1 MTQGENLSHDT
12 LVTSSRLR
20 DAPQYKQ
27 VIGTVDGPVRHG
39 VVTIRMHHVLRNW
52 GNDSMNRPDA
62 EFVPAHQLP
71 SLYTS
76 AFAPDVTVISRDQML
91 ELIADQKQLAQG
103 NVEPFK
109 GTATNESTFPNSKGF
124 WRRNSIA
131 ALQEM
136 SLHHEPPP
144 DPENLAARHQDS
156 IDLGLLLNKENAVVT
171 RYRRIYGLDGQEN
184 AAQANMDQFKIGAS
198 RMEDNIK
205 LQLTSESSNP
215 AYQLLGRLQQ
225 DCDYYLGAG
234 NGHKKHLWASD
245 EAQQIQKM
253 KELYGSLP
261 VKPEWITLEAINS
274 YEEKMVPTQQN
285 ASPANKTQHPDAA
298 QVNME
303 PFKVQEYASY
313 KDLVKTPE
321 AHVEFLRV
329 IGQEIDDPKG
339 TGSLY
344 ARLSSSVR
352 VKDAPFSQAAHLT
365 ALESNSDGWDMDEVA
380 DSVKVEI
387 AQLSAKVKEADPGY
401 DVPHFTTGFEWMIR
415 DLRERGV
422 SVEGGLH
429 FEQEKEAVS
438 GVDYESPSP

>member
-12 LVTSSRLR
+12 LVTTSRLR

-52 GNDSMNRPDA
+52 GNDNMNRPDA
-62 EFVPAHQLP
+62 EFVPAHQIP

-76 AFAPDVTVISRDQML
+76 AFAEDVTVITRDRML
-91 ELIADQKQLAQG
+91 ELIADQKQLAQR
-103 NVEPFK
+103 NV
-109 GTATNESTFPNSKGF
+109 
-124 WRRNSIA
+124 
-131 ALQEM
+131 
-136 SLHHEPPP
+136 
-144 DPENLAARHQDS
+144 
-156 IDLGLLLNKENAVVT
+156 
-171 RYRRIYGLDGQEN
+171 
-184 AAQANMDQFKIGAS
+184 
-198 RMEDNIK
+198 
-205 LQLTSESSNP
+205 SNP
-215 AYQLLGRLQQ
+215 LDKFEYQLLGRLQQ
-225 DCDYYLGAG
+225 DCEYYLGAG
-234 NGHKKHLWASD
+234 NRHRKHLWAPD
-245 EAQQIQKM
+245 EALQIQKM
-253 KELYGSLP
+253 KELYESLP
-261 VKPEWITLEAINS
+261 DKPNWITLEAING
-274 YEEKMVPTQQN
+274 YEEKMVQN
-285 ASPANKTQHPDAA
+285 PIMANPNGN
-298 QVNME
+298 VE
-303 PFKVQEYASY
+303 PVKVQEYASY
-313 KDLVKTPE
+313 KDLVKTPD

-329 IGQEIDDPKG
+329 IGQEIDVPNG

-387 AQLSAKVKEADPGY
+387 AQLSSKVKGAEPGY

-429 FEQEKEAVS
+429 FKKEKEAVS